1 MQGLQGGE
9 QIEKTRNISDEYTSV
24 SSHPRRLHIE
34 RRPALGHTLV
44 EMSCYMLSKTRM
56 ACLVGCLK
64 VLILK
69 SNQLSLKLLFLIS
82 STASSMQMETP
93 PKWREIQFWLT
104 EIHVATDFS
113 RYSIE
118 RMASHRC
125 KTKFL
130 LDTQTEIQSYNSFK
144 SLSQLTSEVAALET
158 EAALTR
164 MLAFH
169 ILSFNLLV

>member
-113 RYSIE
+113 RSRYPIE
-118 RMASHRC
+118 RMGLWWIFISSMNDLRGSSKIEAVYDMGSNLYMLWCQMVSHI
-125 KTKFL
+125 FL
-130 LDTQTEIQSYNSFK
+130 P
-144 SLSQLTSEVAALET
+144 
-158 EAALTR
+158 
-164 MLAFH
+164 
-169 ILSFNLLV
+169 